1 MTASAII
8 SGVFFLLG
16 LFFTLTGQLGL
27 LQAPDP
33 YTRLQTSSICST
45 TGVLSFLIAAVLM
58 VPFGPFTGKI
68 LAIIIFFLIT
78 NPVSTHIIARFSWK
92 EGIIPWRKPK

>member
-1 MTASAII
+1 MTITI
-8 SGVFFLLG
+8 VLSGVFFLLG
-16 LFFTLTGQLGL
+16 IFFTVVGQLGL

-33 YTRLQTSSICST
+33 YTRLQTSSVCST

-58 VPFGPFTGKI
+58 VPLGPFTGKI

-78 NPVSTHIIARFSWK
+78 NPVSTHIIARFTWDQ
-92 EGIIPWRKPK
+92 GVVPWRKPR